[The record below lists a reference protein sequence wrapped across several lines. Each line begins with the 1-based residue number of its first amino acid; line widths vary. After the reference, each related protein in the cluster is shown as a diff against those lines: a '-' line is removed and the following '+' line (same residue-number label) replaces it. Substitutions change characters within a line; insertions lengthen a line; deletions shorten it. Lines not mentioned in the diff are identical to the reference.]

1 MQRCTRSQKS
11 TPHSSASYRRNDRV
25 RAGWPS
31 RMEPSSN
38 VWPLCFLRPPFGS
51 GEPRCL
57 HRNPRANE
65 NVLGHVVQLFPSL
78 GDVQR
83 FDPSSNTWQTVVDA
97 SGEWFCRPVP
107 LSMIN
112 TQLVSRTLA
121 PGASVEIMNGEATGA
136 RDAFR
141 QGDLARFVVFTKL
154 DKSGDW
160 TTAIASVPFV
170 IEDNVVRDDATPFRV
185 KH

>member
-1 MQRCTRSQKS
+1 MNLRKAHLILPLLIVVMIVCVPVGLVEWNHHRTYGHFVSYGLHLDPVNRDAYIGIPGQTKMYSATLSNYSLRSVTCNDSTRHQIRGK
-11 TPHSSASYRRNDRV
+11 
-25 RAGWPS
+25 
-31 RMEPSSN
+31 
-38 VWPLCFLRPPFGS
+38 
-51 GEPRCL
+51 
-57 HRNPRANE
+57 
-65 NVLGHVVQLFPSL
+65 
-78 GDVQR
+78 
-83 FDPSSNTWQTVVDA
+83 TVVDA